1 MKLREAILQVQKI
14 GLQHGFTIVIVGGAL
29 TRLIGPKT
37 TIKKIDT
44 DKNTLYLEGAENP
57 GVIRGEDLPA
67 GKAGVKTIVD
77 IDAIA
82 FSNEN
87 DPFSKEVK
95 DAFYKL
101 KNALRELQKSTKDFP
116 AISLEPVLYHPHF
129 PKPNQLTQFVS
140 SIESYHDHDYFF
152 RLGTVKQDVQKASLA
167 FWTYNMD
174 SDSIISLSPLAI
186 QKRYAIRGFS
196 IKPKDKDKMW
206 SPHSPFVQF
215 LTKFTAKTDGAY
227 EKYFAEWD
235 EFATRVA
242 LSRIPSMR
250 LKKGLWELY
259 WITVGTYL
267 AHGTGLAGKLL
278 LPLGNTFFAGK

>member
-1 MKLREAILQVQKI
+1 MNLREAITQVQKV

-44 DKNTLYLEGAENP
+44 DKKIIYLEGAENP
-57 GVIRGEDLPA
+57 GVIRGED
-67 GKAGVKTIVD
+67 GKTIVD

-95 DAFYKL
+95 EAFYHL
-101 KNALRELQKSTKDFP
+101 KKALRELQKSTKDFP

-152 RLGTVKQDVQKASLA
+152 RLGTIKQDVQKKSLS
-167 FWTYNMD
+167 FWTYSMG
-174 SDSIISLSPLAI
+174 SDNIVSLSPLAI
-186 QKRYAIRGFS
+186 QRRYAIRGFS

-206 SPHSPFVQF
+206 NPQSPFVQF
-215 LTKFTAKTDGAY
+215 LTKFTAKTDGVY
-227 EKYFAEWD
+227 EKCFTEWD
-235 EFATRVA
+235 EFSTRVT
-242 LSRIPSMR
+242 LSAIPSMR
-250 LKKGLWELY
+250 LKKGLWDAY
-259 WITVGTYL
+259 WTTIGTYL
-267 AHGTGLAGKLL
+267 AHGTGRMGKLL